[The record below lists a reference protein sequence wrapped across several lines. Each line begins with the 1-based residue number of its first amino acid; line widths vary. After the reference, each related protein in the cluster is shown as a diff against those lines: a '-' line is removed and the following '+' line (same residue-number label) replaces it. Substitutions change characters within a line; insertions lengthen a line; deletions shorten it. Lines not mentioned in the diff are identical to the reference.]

1 MKITPQ
7 EIANWRQ
14 DPTTAKVFEYFRKLR
29 EKYKE
34 DLAEGAY
41 TFPDAGASAQRTAN
55 IIGFCEA
62 YKDILDISYEDF
74 EEVYDLTQKEEE
86 NGGAE

>member
-7 EIANWRQ
+7 EVADWREN
-14 DPTTAKVFEYFRKLR
+14 PTTQKVFGYFSKLR

-34 DLAEGAY
+34 DLSEGVYSNQAA
-41 TFPDAGASAQRTAN
+41 DAMAIKHSD
-55 IIGFCEA
+55 IIGTCKA

-74 EEVYDLTQKEEE
+74 EAAYELTQKEEE
-86 NGGAE
+86 NGRTE